1 LSLIEVTNRHDKLKF
16 VGHSTK
22 QIPVQTDFPTT
33 LAAART
39 FLAKVAKQFASHPF
53 KPHSLFQN
61 GHAQTLAAF
70 AWPRRRRFR
79 SVNDEE
85 RLFQVAEDAQVLAH
99 CRWQPNRKDHLTVV
113 IWHGIEGSS
122 ASTYM
127 LSTAHKIFQAGFN
140 VIRMNLRSCG
150 DTDHLTPTIYH
161 GGLSADLHVVM
172 DQLIKSDE
180 MGKFVVVGFSL
191 GGNQVLKLAGE
202 YGEQVPP
209 QVLGVSAVS
218 PSVDLS
224 ASADLIMK
232 RSNWL
237 YHRDFVRRLKNR
249 VRTKQRLYPELYD
262 ISGLDV
268 VRTIKEFDD
277 RYTSRAHGFADAD
290 DYYQRASSLRV
301 IDQIRV
307 PTLIIHA
314 EDDPFIPFAPLCD
327 PAVTNN
333 PFVLL
338 LAPKQGGHVAFIQAE
353 RDGDP
358 DRFWA
363 ENRVVEFCKLA
374 SEAGSAGILP
384 ANASAPR
391 ELP

>member
-1 LSLIEVTNRHDKLKF
+1 VESYDK
-16 VGHSTK
+16 S
-22 QIPVQTDFPTT
+22 PTT
-33 LAAART
+33 LATART

-53 KPHSLFQN
+53 KPHSFLQN

-79 SVNDEE
+79 ADHDEE
-85 RLFQVAEDAQVLAH
+85 RLFQISEDVQVLAH
-99 CRWQPNRKDHLTVV
+99 CRWQSNRKERLTVV

-127 LSTAHKIFQAGFN
+127 LSTAHKAFQAGLN

-150 DTDHLTPTIYH
+150 GTDHLTPTIYH
-161 GGLSADLHVVM
+161 GGLSADLRVVVE
-172 DQLIKSDE
+172 QLIKSAE
-180 MGKFVVVGFSL
+180 ISNLVLVGFSL

-202 YGEQVPP
+202 YGAQAPP
-209 QVLGVSAVS
+209 QVLGVCAVS

-237 YHRDFVRRLKNR
+237 YHQDFVRGLKNR
-249 VRTKQRLYPELYD
+249 VRTKHKFYPELYD

-301 IDQIRV
+301 IDQIQI

-314 EDDPFIPFAPLCD
+314 EDDPFIPFAPLRD
-327 PAVTNN
+327 PVVTNN
-333 PFVLL
+333 PYVLL
-338 LAPKQGGHVAFIQAE
+338 LATKQGGHVAFISDDPKE
-353 RDGDP
+353 DP

-363 ENRVVEFCKLA
+363 ENRVIEFCKLA
-374 SEAGSAGILP
+374 SDIV
-384 ANASAPR
+384 
-391 ELP
+391 